1 MKVTIEFDGYEEKE
15 ELQSALDGSKWKI
28 AMWDLDQQLR
38 SVIRNGYFKGREATS
53 EEIEASEL
61 LREELRRILN
71 YHNLNL
77 EE

>member
-1 MKVTIEFDGYEEKE
+1 MKVTIEFDGNEEKE
-15 ELQSALDGSKWKI
+15 ELREALDGSKWKI

-38 SVIRNGYFKGREATS
+38 SVIRNEYFKGREATS

-61 LREELRRILN
+61 LREELGRILN

-77 EE
+77 E